1 MKNFAL
7 SKMLWLGLLTALLPW
22 LDQVKASLALDPKA
36 QVAAS
41 VLGGLIMALRLVTTK
56 GLTMGKGDD

>member
-22 LDQVKASLALDPKA
+22 LDQVKDSLALDPKA

-41 VLGGLIMALRLVTTK
+41 VLGVLVMVLRLLTAK
-56 GLTMGKGDD
+56 GLTMGKGDE